1 MTKTEI
7 KKQMAAVPL
16 FRGISIEDLHFVYR
30 RIRKNLI
37 ANEVDSG
44 REHVGIILSGSMDVY
59 SVLPDDTE
67 VRLSKLQA
75 GDLFGI
81 CNLFSSYDRETI
93 LKCRS
98 DCDVAF
104 VPKEEFRHLLMSN
117 GELMTRYLRLC
128 NDKIAFLLRRTEN
141 LAMQSCRGKVIRY
154 LLLNASGSGGE
165 TVVLKDSKEI
175 WAKSLG
181 ISRAALYRELADLRE
196 KGMIRIKGRQITLLK
211 REILE
216 NTGGG
221 TNTPLSADS
230 VSGQG

>member
-1 MTKTEI
+1 MTKNEI
-7 KKQMAAVPL
+7 KKQMDAVPL
-16 FRGISIEDLHFVYR
+16 FHGISIEEMHCVYR

-117 GELMTRYLRLC
+117 EELMTRYLRLC

-154 LLLNASGSGGE
+154 LLLNATGSSGE

-211 REILE
+211 RELLE
-216 NTGGG
+216 NIGCGRSS
-221 TNTPLSADS
+221 LLLEREL
-230 VSGQG
+230 

>member
-1 MTKTEI
+1 MTKNEI
-7 KKQMAAVPL
+7 KKQMDAVPL
-16 FRGISIEDLHFVYR
+16 FHGISIDEMHCVYR

-67 VRLSKLQA
+67 VRLSKLHA

-104 VPKEEFRHLLMSN
+104 VPK
-117 GELMTRYLRLC
+117 
-128 NDKIAFLLRRTEN
+128 
-141 LAMQSCRGKVIRY
+141 
-154 LLLNASGSGGE
+154 
-165 TVVLKDSKEI
+165 DSKEI

-196 KGMIRIKGRQITLLK
+196 KGIIRIKGRQITLLK

-216 NTGGG
+216 NTVCG
-221 TNTPLSADS
+221 TNTTLSADS
-230 VSGQG
+230 VSGQD